1 MGLRRDLLDAT
12 LTPCEVP
19 PRPVRLLAG
28 LLGAVVIVW
37 CTWDDSGLGDTSRQW
52 AIPAIVVVS
61 LLLAELLPAAR
72 RLLPTPGLLPLLITA
87 SALAVYACVPETSD
101 QMPAVFALCLLAV
114 GVELV
119 SRAQLPLLVS
129 LSLALVVLGG
139 GIYGAT
145 GRQSALVGALFAM
158 WPLVLTGTAV
168 ALRPTFVRSTWPW
181 RWAVAVIGAGAALA
195 VARTGALEDSI
206 EPALRAVAV
215 FGGASLA
222 LAIALMLAGSR
233 ATHTDVPAS
242 VHAPRRG
249 DR

>member
-1 MGLRRDLLDAT
+1 MGLRRDLLHSA

-19 PRPVRLLAG
+19 ARPIRLLAG

-37 CTWDDSGLGDTSRQW
+37 RTWDDSDLGEPSRRW

-72 RLLPTPGLLPLLITA
+72 RLLPTPGLLPLLVTA
-87 SALAVYACVPETSD
+87 SAVAVYACVPETSN
-101 QMPAVFALCLLAV
+101 QMPTVFALCLLAV
-114 GVELV
+114 AVELV
-119 SRAQLPLLVS
+119 SRARLPLLVS
-129 LSLALVVLGG
+129 LALALVVLGG

-168 ALRPTFVRSTWPW
+168 VLRPTFVRSTWPW

-222 LAIALMLAGSR
+222 LS
-233 ATHTDVPAS
+233 VPAVFLATS
-242 VHAPRRG
+242 RSR
-249 DR
+249 